1 MNPVNRSYRDA
12 SRSCAARAAGA
23 CSRAASGQANEAP
36 STVVVVRV
44 PRVSRERREVPS

>member
-36 STVVVVRV
+36 NVVVVHAS
-44 PRVSRERREVPS
+44 PVSRGRHEVPS